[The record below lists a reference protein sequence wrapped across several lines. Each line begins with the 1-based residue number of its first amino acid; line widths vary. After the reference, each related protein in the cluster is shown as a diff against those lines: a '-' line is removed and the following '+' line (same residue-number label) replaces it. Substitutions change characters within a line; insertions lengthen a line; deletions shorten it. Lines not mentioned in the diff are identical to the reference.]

1 MRHLYPFLFRSFS
14 LWGRKDAI
22 RRPSDVEIRE
32 EVTKRSDFRSLR
44 EQSNPP
50 MSQRGFLPGHFCTM
64 LWSSS
69 AKMPTPKHK
78 PEEAQLSVG
87 FFLVG

>member
-1 MRHLYPFLFRSFS
+1 
-14 LWGRKDAI
+14 
-22 RRPSDVEIRE
+22 
-32 EVTKRSDFRSLR
+32 
-44 EQSNPP
+44 
-50 MSQRGFLPGHFCTM
+50 MSQRGFHSCNFYTL
-64 LWSSS
+64 LWNSS